1 MGPIFQNLAAI
12 EKLIRAKLKLRNIKQ
27 GDDVVTMVTNDGEM
41 DLFLNFACSC
51 RAHNISL
58 RNVLV
63 FAASKE
69 IVPMIEAVGAIGIHQ
84 DYFASVAREA
94 SVGYLDR
101 VFIDMMWYKAFSVWT
116 LLHMGYN

>member
-12 EKLIRAKLKLRNIKQ
+12 EKLIRAKLKFRDINQ

-41 DLFLNFACSC
+41 DLFLNIACSC

-63 FAASKE
+63 FAASKY
-69 IVPMIEAVGAIGIHQ
+69 VLPV
-84 DYFASVAREA
+84 VC
-94 SVGYLDR
+94 L
-101 VFIDMMWYKAFSVWT
+101 IDND
-116 LLHMGYN
+116 H